1 MVFNDASMKLHSA
14 PHLYSLYHRTL
25 TSALA
30 RLASIWS
37 SIDARTQQQQ
47 RLLLLESSC
56 PLTITIYRTCT
67 RTLHIQIPISTSRIM
82 YIRVDRIR
90 GLIVSLAALCWSLD
104 EMLLRA
110 TTAND
115 INGIAMIQ
123 PPSTTSLTLPITA
136 TNQNRSLHLRH
147 HS

>member
-14 PHLYSLYHRTL
+14 PHLYALYHRTL
-25 TSALA
+25 MSALA
-30 RLASIWS
+30 TLGIHLERHRCSHPTTITASAPRI
-37 SIDARTQQQQ
+37 IM
-47 RLLLLESSC
+47 
-56 PLTITIYRTCT
+56 PPTITINRTRT
-67 RTLHIQIPISTSRIM
+67 RTLHIHIPVSTRIM

-90 GLIVSLAALCWSLD
+90 GLIVGLAALCWRLD
-104 EMLLRA
+104 EMLLCA